1 MLSSCCR
8 LALSLVPHLASS
20 LLALNSRG
28 AKAGMRTH
36 RGVDGR
42 MLFTYAQLSPREKEG
57 SEEVERTTWKATRK
71 LKRRGTGEGRKRRCT
86 VASERVREKERVE

>member
-20 LLALNSRG
+20 LLVLNSRG

-57 SEEVERTTWKATRK
+57 SEEVGKDDVESHEEAETARDGGGEEAKVH
-71 LKRRGTGEGRKRRCT
+71 RGK
-86 VASERVREKERVE
+86 